1 MMPTNKNRIHYILLE
16 LKLKQLSVSF
26 WLNIL

>member
-1 MMPTNKNRIHYILLE
+1 MMPTNKNRIHYIL